1 LVRSYKEISGIISFI
16 QYVYYFFEKGAD
28 IYMKIFK
35 IIRQVLIL
43 AMVAVICSGFSIVW
57 KGYNIY
63 LDAVEAVSLEEK
75 AASIQTKENYTEYE
89 QLPQVYVE
97 AVISVEDKRFF
108 RHIGLDPIA
117 ISRAVLHDLQAGAY
131 VEGGSTITQQLAKN
145 MYFSQE
151 KQLTRKVA
159 EVFVALDLEKT
170 FSKEEIFELYV
181 NSIYFGDGYYDV
193 CSASVGYFGK
203 EPGDMT
209 EYESTLLAGI
219 PNAPSR
225 YAPTKNP
232 ELAARRQMQVLR
244 RMEACGYFSEE
255 EAETVEETVEAQL
268 MLIH

>member
-1 LVRSYKEISGIISFI
+1 
-16 QYVYYFFEKGAD
+16 
-28 IYMKIFK
+28 MKISK
-35 IIRQVLIL
+35 IVRRILVLT
-43 AMVAVICSGFSIVW
+43 MVAVICSGFSIVW

-63 LDAVEAVSLEEK
+63 QDAVEAVSLKEK
-75 AASIQTKENYTEYE
+75 ADSIQAKENYTEYE
-89 QLPQVYVE
+89 ELPQVYVE
-97 AVISVEDKRFF
+97 AVVSVEDKRFF
-108 RHIGLDPIA
+108 RHMGMDPIA
-117 ISRAVLHDLQAGAY
+117 IGRAVLHDLQAGAY

-145 MYFSQE
+145 LYFSQE

-159 EVFVALDLEKT
+159 EVFVAFDLERS

-193 CSASVGYFGK
+193 CSASQGYFGK
-203 EPGDMT
+203 EPIDMT

-232 ELAARRQMQVLR
+232 ELAAKRQMQVLK

-268 MLIH
+268 LLLH

>member
-1 LVRSYKEISGIISFI
+1 
-16 QYVYYFFEKGAD
+16 
-28 IYMKIFK
+28 MKISP
-35 IIRQVLIL
+35 IVRRILAL

-63 LDAVEAVSLEEK
+63 QDAVEAVSLEEK
-75 AASIQTKENYTEYE
+75 AASIQAKENYTEYE
-89 QLPQVYVE
+89 ELPKVYVE
-97 AVISVEDKRFF
+97 AVVSVEDKRFF
-108 RHIGLDPIA
+108 RHMGMDPIA
-117 ISRAVLHDLQAGAY
+117 IGRAVLHDLQAGAY

-145 MYFSQE
+145 LYFSQE

-159 EVFVALDLEKT
+159 EVFVALDLERS

-193 CSASVGYFGK
+193 CSASIGYFGK
-203 EPGDMT
+203 EPIDMT

-232 ELAARRQMQVLR
+232 ELAAKRQLKVVE
-244 RMEACGYFSEE
+244 RMEVCGYFSTE
-255 EAETVEETVEAQL
+255 EAETVAETASLVAG
-268 MLIH
+268 IVR

>member
-1 LVRSYKEISGIISFI
+1 
-16 QYVYYFFEKGAD
+16 
-28 IYMKIFK
+28 MKISK
-35 IIRQVLIL
+35 IVRKILVLV
-43 AMVAVICSGFSIVW
+43 MVAVICSGFSIVW
-57 KGYNIY
+57 KGYAIY
-63 LDAVEAVSLEEK
+63 QDAVKAVSLEKK
-75 AASIQTKENYTEYE
+75 AASIQAKENYTEYE
-89 QLPQVYVE
+89 ELPTVYVE
-97 AVISVEDKRFF
+97 AVVSVEDKRFF
-108 RHIGLDPIA
+108 RHMGMDPIA
-117 ISRAVLHDLQAGAY
+117 IGRAVLHDLQAGAY

-145 MYFSQE
+145 LYFSQE

-159 EVFVALDLEKT
+159 EVFVALDLERS

-193 CSASVGYFGK
+193 CSASIGYFGK
-203 EPGDMT
+203 EPIDMT

-232 ELAARRQMQVLR
+232 ELAAKRQMQVLR

-268 MLIH
+268 LLLH

>member
-1 LVRSYKEISGIISFI
+1 MIL
-16 QYVYYFFEKGAD
+16 QKGAD
-28 IYMKIFK
+28 NYMKISK
-35 IIRQVLIL
+35 IIKRIFVL

-57 KGYNIY
+57 KGYGIY
-63 LDAVEAVSLEEK
+63 KDALEAVSLEEK
-75 AASIQTKENYTEYE
+75 AASIQAKENYTEYE
-89 QLPQVYVE
+89 ELPEVYVE
-97 AVISVEDKRFF
+97 AVVSVEDKRFF
-108 RHIGLDPIA
+108 RHMGMDPIA
-117 ISRAVLHDLQAGAY
+117 IGRAVLHDLQAGAY

-159 EVFVALDLEKT
+159 EVFVALDLERS

-203 EPGDMT
+203 EPIDMT

-232 ELAARRQMQVLR
+232 ELAAKRQLQVLR

-268 MLIH
+268 LLLY